1 MNRVMKSLKVD
12 MPDRIHKKI
21 KQWVVNAEDELTQT
35 ELLIYIFDNIHN
47 LPIPKVKPNPILLSA
62 LEKPVKWLSLDQ
74 RRTLELIGK
83 GIIKPTQDEQK
94 LADKLIKS

>member
-35 ELLIYIFDNIHN
+35 ELLIYIFDNLHDI
-47 LPIPKVKPNPILLSA
+47 PIPKVKPNSVLLSA
-62 LEKPVKWLSLDQ
+62 LEKPAKWLSIDQ

-83 GIIKPTQDEQK
+83 GVVKATPDEQK
-94 LADKLIKS
+94 LIDKLIKS